1 MRIWTHPRFLKWL
14 PAVALLAG
22 WMCFPE
28 LRTGDHREGTW
39 ADPHTVCFWL
49 VLLYLIVMA
58 FVGLKSWAAD
68 VYDRVENEK
77 QRRERENRFACPTC
91 GYDLRATPDRCPEC
105 GTVPCRKAET

>member
-22 WMCFPE
+22 WFCFPE

-39 ADPHTVCFWL
+39 ADPHTACFML
-49 VLLYLIVMA
+49 ALLYLIIL
-58 FVGLKSWAAD
+58 FGVGLKSWVAD
-68 VYDRVENEK
+68 VDQRLENER
-77 QRRERENRFACPTC
+77 QRRLQEKRFACPTC

-105 GTVPCRKAET
+105 GRKIFRA